1 MKLISIVVL
10 LFVCSV
16 NVQAF
21 DSFSGISS
29 DSKLQGCYGFAM
41 VGMDSVI
48 NSRLGVPPEHALHL
62 ARNIHVSK
70 GEIYSTVML
79 NNILNA
85 YLWDDS
91 PHSYAISVFYKCA
104 QTNNV
109 IRSASSEP

>member
-1 MKLISIVVL
+1 MKLVSIVVL
-10 LFVCSV
+10 LLVCSV

-21 DSFSGISS
+21 DSFAKNSG

-62 ARNIHVSK
+62 AKNIHVSK
-70 GEIYSTVML
+70 GEIYSTTML
-79 NNILNA
+79 NNILDA

-91 PHSYAISVFYKCA
+91 PHAYAISVFYKCA
-104 QTNNV
+104 QAANV
-109 IRSASSEP
+109 IRSASSE

>member
-1 MKLISIVVL
+1 MKLISIIVL

-21 DSFSGISS
+21 DAFSKMSG
-29 DSKLQGCYGFAM
+29 DPKLQNCYGFAM

-48 NSRLGVPPEHALHL
+48 NSRLGVPPEDVLHL
-62 ARNIHVSK
+62 AKYIKVSEDK
-70 GEIYSTVML
+70 IYSTRIL

-104 QTNNV
+104 QANKI
-109 IRSASSEP
+109 IRSASSE